1 MTEST
6 LYFRLEFEGE
16 QLAIAAM
23 DRIGNLNQR
32 EAHQQFHRQH
42 YLPEARKRYA
52 QIRARTPYS
61 PRSVGG
67 IKQVSRKRRG
77 YPGDPGFGYDSGTLE
92 RQLTTEEG
100 LLIGSDYSEIG
111 SDLHY
116 APRIHELV
124 KRKGPFPGLGLL
136 FILDAD
142 ADVLGAFLFKR
153 IEHEW
158 SQ

>member
-1 MTEST
+1 MS
-6 LYFRLEFEGE
+6 LSFAIEFDGDRE
-16 QLAIAAM
+16 LLAAM

-61 PRSVGG
+61 PRSLGTR
-67 IKQVSRKRRG
+67 KRVSRKRRG
-77 YPGDPGFGYDSGTLE
+77 YPGDPGFGFDSGNLE

-100 LLIGSDYSEIG
+100 LLIGSDYSEVG

-116 APRIHELV
+116 APRIDELAE
-124 KRKGPFPGLGLL
+124 RKGPFPGQGLL
-136 FILDAD
+136 FITEQDGDAF
-142 ADVLGAFLFKR
+142 ADSVYSG
-153 IEHEW
+153 IEREW
-158 SQ
+158 VR